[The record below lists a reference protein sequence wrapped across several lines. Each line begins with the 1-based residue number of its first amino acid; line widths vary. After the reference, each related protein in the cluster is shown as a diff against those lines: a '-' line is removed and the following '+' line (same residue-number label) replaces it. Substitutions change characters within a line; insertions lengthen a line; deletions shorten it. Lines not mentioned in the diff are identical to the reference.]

1 MRGVCP
7 LVAHREFLMIYMNP
21 LKTSLAVLFV
31 ALISVAGPAA
41 ALEPAKNKPVLT
53 VSGKVADTND
63 AGKAVFDMAMLEALP
78 QTSFTTATPWYNK
91 PVKFTGPLLSDVLK
105 AAGAKGTSLKA
116 VAINDYKIQI
126 PADDT
131 RHGVILA
138 RLVDDKPLSVRD
150 RGPLFVVYPFDSAP
164 ELRNATYFGRSIWQ
178 LKSIEVE

>member
-1 MRGVCP
+1 M
-7 LVAHREFLMIYMNP
+7 
-21 LKTSLAVLFV
+21 KSLTTAC
-31 ALISVAGPAA
+31 ALLATALLTLSGPSK
-41 ALEPAKNKPVLT
+41 ALEPARSKPVLT
-53 VSGKVADTND
+53 VSGKVSDTND
-63 AGKAVFDMAMLEALP
+63 AGRAVFDMAMLEALP
-78 QTSFTTATPWYNK
+78 QKSFTTATPWYNQ

-105 AAGAKGTSLKA
+105 AAGAKGSTLKA

>member
-1 MRGVCP
+1 MTTMNP
-7 LVAHREFLMIYMNP
+7 SKATFALLFTALVAL
-21 LKTSLAVLFV
+21 
-31 ALISVAGPAA
+31 AGPAA
-41 ALEPAKNKPVLT
+41 ALESAKGKPVLT
-53 VSGKVADTND
+53 VSGKVSDTND
-63 AGKAVFDMAMLEALP
+63 GNKAVFDMAMLEALP
-78 QTSFTTATPWYNK
+78 QKSFTTATPWYNQ

-105 AAGAKGTSLKA
+105 AAGAKGLSLKA